1 MAGDIVVRRAR
12 RHEPGAVSKRTPE
25 REAIILSQ
33 LEEGKPKQA
42 ACGSAGITAD
52 TLNQWIDSD
61 PDLAER
67 VEVAMCRGESALL
80 GKIIAA
86 GEDPRQWTANA
97 WLLERTRQ
105 NRYALRQKAVID
117 GGVAALPLALAEEIR
132 RRLSGVT
139 RPELPNDTV
148 DGVIVDD
155 AAPATVQQK
164 P

>member
-25 REAIILSQ
+25 REAVILNH
-33 LEEGKPKQA
+33 LEQGKPKQA
-42 ACGSAGITAD
+42 ACGAAGITAD

-67 VEVAMCRGESALL
+67 VEVAMSKGESALL
-80 GKIIAA
+80 DKIIVA

-139 RPELPNDTV
+139 RPALTSEPVEGIIVESPEETV
-148 DGVIVDD
+148 VGG
-155 AAPATVQQK
+155 
-164 P
+164 